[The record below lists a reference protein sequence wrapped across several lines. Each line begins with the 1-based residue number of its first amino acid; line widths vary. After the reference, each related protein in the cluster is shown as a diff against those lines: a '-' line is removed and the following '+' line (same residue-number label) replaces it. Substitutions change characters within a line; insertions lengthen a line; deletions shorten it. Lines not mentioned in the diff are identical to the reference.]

1 MSRDPALLE
10 ECRSL
15 QQAVEPFRTLAS
27 MHASPEWSTLGPRF
41 RSLLG
46 TVRRHEPPTPPPLVA
61 RDTVRAVHW
70 NVEHG
75 NWYDQVERALLT
87 HPNLADADLLHFN
100 EIDLG
105 MARAGNR
112 DVTADLCRALGR
124 YGVWAPMFLETT
136 LGRDDDST
144 TAAGRE
150 NEESLFG
157 LAILSRWPFG
167 EVRIVELPSPEAVQ
181 FDLERMIGRHVAIV
195 AEVLRPGAPFVA
207 VTAHLEVHRTRAH
220 RAYQIRALLDA
231 LEGEKRP
238 IILSG
243 DFNTHTF
250 DRGLWHSAL
259 HAGLVLFLT
268 PGKALS
274 RRFLHPDEGT
284 HREPLFDQLAAG
296 GFVWRPYVDYERT
309 LQLRFDRVDE
319 ARAWDWLAR
328 LMNPLVRWAVAR
340 GTLRLDWF
348 AGRGWRTPELRT
360 VDGEPL
366 FKIRRCGWTVTG
378 LDGPGCASDHAPIF
392 AEFES

>member
-1 MSRDPALLE
+1 MSRDPALLD
-10 ECRSL
+10 ECRAL
-15 QQAVEPFRTLAS
+15 QRAVGPFPTLTALHS
-27 MHASPEWSTLGPRF
+27 SPEWKTLGPRF

-46 TVRRHEPPTPPPLVA
+46 SMRRHDPPAIPPSVPRSV
-61 RDTVRAVHW
+61 VRAVHW

-75 NWYDQVERALLT
+75 NWYDQVERALLQ
-87 HPNLADADLLHFN
+87 HPDLADADLLHFN

-112 DVTADLCRALGR
+112 DVTADLCRTLGR

-144 TAAGRE
+144 TAAGRD

-157 LAILSRWPFG
+157 LAILSRWPIG
-167 EVRIVELPSPEAVQ
+167 EVRVFELPSPEAVQ
-181 FDLERMIGRHVAIV
+181 FDLERMVGRHVALV

-207 VTAHLEVHRTRAH
+207 VTAHLEVHRTRQH
-220 RAYQIRALLDA
+220 RALQIRALLDA
-231 LEGEKRP
+231 LVDERRP

-250 DRGLWHSAL
+250 DRGLWHSAF
-259 HAGLVLFLT
+259 HAGLVLFTT
-268 PGKALS
+268 PGGALS
-274 RRFLHPDEGT
+274 RRFLHPDEGA
-284 HREPLFDQLAAG
+284 HREPLFDLLKAG
-296 GFVWRPYVDYERT
+296 GFAWAPYVDYQRS

-328 LMNPLVRWAVAR
+328 LMSPLVRWAVGR

-348 AGRGWRTPELRT
+348 AGRGWRSAGAPPATRGRT
-360 VDGEPL
+360 
-366 FKIRRCGWTVTG
+366 ISG
-378 LDGPGCASDHAPIF
+378 LDGPGCASDHAPIV
-392 AEFES
+392 AEFE

>member
-15 QQAVEPFRTLAS
+15 QRAVEPFRTLAS
-27 MHASPEWSTLGPRF
+27 MRASPEWASLGPRF
-41 RSLLG
+41 RALLG
-46 TVRRHEPPTPPPLVA
+46 TVRRHEPTSPPAPVA
-61 RDTVRAVHW
+61 RTSVRAVHW

-75 NWYDQVERALLT
+75 NWYGQVERALLS
-87 HPNLADADLLHFN
+87 HHDLADADLLHFN

-112 DVTADLCRALGR
+112 DVTAELCRALGR

-136 LGRDDDST
+136 LGRDDDSS
-144 TAAGRE
+144 TAGGRE

-157 LAILSRWPFG
+157 LSILSRWPFG

-181 FDLERMIGRHVAIV
+181 FDVERMVGRHVAIV

-220 RAYQIRALLDA
+220 RADQIRTLLNALAD
-231 LEGEKRP
+231 ERRP

-250 DRGLWHSAL
+250 DRGLWHSAI
-259 HAGLVLFLT
+259 HAGLVLFVT
-268 PGKALS
+268 PGGALS
-274 RRFLHPDEGT
+274 RRFLHPDEGG
-284 HREPLFDQLAAG
+284 HREPLFDLLRAG
-296 GFVWRPYVDYERT
+296 GFSWAPYVDYQRS

-348 AGRGWRTPELRT
+348 AGRGWKNGSGAAASHGRT
-360 VDGEPL
+360 
-366 FKIRRCGWTVTG
+366 ITG
-378 LDGPGCASDHAPIF
+378 LDGPGCASDHAPIV
-392 AEFES
+392 AEFE

>member
-10 ECRSL
+10 ECRAL
-15 QQAVEPFRTLAS
+15 QRAVGPFPTLAAL
-27 MHASPEWSTLGPRF
+27 HASPEWKTLGPRF
-41 RSLLG
+41 RTLLG
-46 TVRRHEPPTPPPLVA
+46 SVRRHEPPTIPPPVP
-61 RDTVRAVHW
+61 RGIVRAVHW

-75 NWYDQVERALLT
+75 NWYDQVEHALLH
-87 HPNLADADLLHFN
+87 HPDLADADLLHFN

-112 DVTADLCRALGR
+112 DVTAELCRALGR

-136 LGRDDDST
+136 LGRDDDSV

-181 FDLERMIGRHVAIV
+181 FDLERMVGRHVAIV

-207 VTAHLEVHRTRAH
+207 VTAHLEVHRTRQH
-220 RAYQIRALLDA
+220 RAYQIHALLDA
-231 LEGEKRP
+231 LANERRP

-250 DRGLWHSAL
+250 DRGLWHSAM
-259 HAGLVLFLT
+259 HAGLVLFMT
-268 PGKALS
+268 PGGGLS
-274 RRFLHPDEGT
+274 RRFLHPDEGP
-284 HREPLFDQLAAG
+284 HREPLFDLLKAG
-296 GFVWRPYVDYERT
+296 GFAWAPYVDYQRS

-319 ARAWDWLAR
+319 ARAWDWLAK
-328 LMNPLVRWAVAR
+328 LMNPVVRWAVSR

-348 AGRGWRTPELRT
+348 AGRGWRNAGAPPATRGRT
-360 VDGEPL
+360 L
-366 FKIRRCGWTVTG
+366 TG
-378 LDGPGCASDHAPIF
+378 LDGPGCASDHAPIV
-392 AEFES
+392 AEFE

>member
-1 MSRDPALLE
+1 MSRDPALLD
-10 ECRSL
+10 ECRAL
-15 QQAVEPFRTLAS
+15 QRAVGPFPTLAAL
-27 MHASPEWSTLGPRF
+27 HASPEWKTLGPRF

-46 TVRRHEPPTPPPLVA
+46 SVHRHDPPAIPSPVA
-61 RDTVRAVHW
+61 RSVVRAVHW

-75 NWYDQVERALLT
+75 NWYDQVERALLQ
-87 HPNLADADLLHFN
+87 HPDLADADLLHFN

-112 DVTADLCRALGR
+112 DVTADLCRTLGR

-144 TAAGRE
+144 TAAGRD

-167 EVRIVELPSPEAVQ
+167 EVRVVELPSPEAVQ
-181 FDLERMIGRHVAIV
+181 FDLERMVGRHVALV

-207 VTAHLEVHRTRAH
+207 VTAHLEVHRTRQH
-220 RAYQIRALLDA
+220 RANQIRALLA
-231 LEGEKRP
+231 GLAEERRP

-259 HAGLVLFLT
+259 HAGLVLFMS
-268 PGKALS
+268 PGGTLS
-274 RRFLHPDEGT
+274 RRFLHPDEGA
-284 HREPLFDQLAAG
+284 HREPLFDLLQAG
-296 GFVWRPYVDYERT
+296 GFAWAPYVDYQRS

-328 LMNPLVRWAVAR
+328 LMSPLVRWAVGR

-348 AGRGWRTPELRT
+348 AGRGWRSAGALPATRGRT
-360 VDGEPL
+360 
-366 FKIRRCGWTVTG
+366 ISG
-378 LDGPGCASDHAPIF
+378 LDGPGCASDHAPIV
-392 AEFES
+392 AEFE